1 MATPHDAELILK
13 LYELRREEVMRKA
26 RAFMISEF
34 FPESFDDIKALW
46 TDREHPERSAYFRQV
61 VTFWDMAAAL
71 VNHGSLDAGLFFDAN
86 SEHLGV
92 WTKIAPFVGQ
102 LREVF
107 GAAYLKSLETLVQ
120 HQPDAEKRIAIF
132 KERFKQLAAMRA
144 AQTQKA

>member
-26 RAFMISEF
+26 RAFVISEF

-46 TDREHPERSAYFRQV
+46 SDREHPERSAYFRQV

-92 WTKIAPFVGQ
+92 WTKIAPFIPQ

-107 GAAYLKSLETLVQ
+107 GPAYLKSLETLIQ
-120 HQPDAEKRIAIF
+120 HQPEAEKRMAIF
-132 KERFKQLAAMRA
+132 RERFKQLAAMRT
-144 AQTQKA
+144 AQAQKA

>member
-46 TDREHPERSAYFRQV
+46 ADREHPERSAYFRQV

-92 WTKIAPFVGQ
+92 WTKVAPFIAQ

-107 GAAYLKSLETLVQ
+107 GPTYLGSLETLVE

-144 AQTQKA
+144 AQAQKA